1 MRARI
6 DRLEQD
12 YHHIEFM
19 YGAYKNTQFNYVV
32 ESDYHVVIE
41 KGKGLDGTDMAVKS
55 PLASGNP
62 RIFKSEEEAYEYCQ
76 NTVVY
81 NGNGERILIRYT
93 RADIFFE
100 RQMKVTL
107 SLMASHN
114 KDEYKYI

>member
-62 RIFKSEEEAYEYCQ
+62 RIFKSEEEAYEYC
-76 NTVVY
+76 
-81 NGNGERILIRYT
+81 
-93 RADIFFE
+93 
-100 RQMKVTL
+100 
-107 SLMASHN
+107 
-114 KDEYKYI
+114 